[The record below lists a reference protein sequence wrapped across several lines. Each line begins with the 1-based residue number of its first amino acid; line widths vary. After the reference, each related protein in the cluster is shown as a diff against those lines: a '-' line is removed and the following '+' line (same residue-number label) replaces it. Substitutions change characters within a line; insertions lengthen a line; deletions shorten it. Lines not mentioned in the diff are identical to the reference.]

1 MYTPLVSVNM
11 VSVRFFLVVG
21 RFLKICNSFFC
32 HENVIAILLHWKFV
46 TSTYAKCMETNV
58 M

>member
-21 RFLKICNSFFC
+21 RFLKICNSC
-32 HENVIAILLHWKFV
+32 HEDIIAILLHWKFV

>member
-1 MYTPLVSVNM
+1 MLVSVNM

-21 RFLKICNSFFC
+21 RFLKICNFFFC
-32 HENVIAILLHWKFV
+32 HEDVIVILLHWKFV

>member
-21 RFLKICNSFFC
+21 RFLKICNSFF
-32 HENVIAILLHWKFV
+32 L
-46 TSTYAKCMETNV
+46 V
-58 M
+58 MKNHCNFAVLEICNFNIC